1 MLKVKFF
8 RETDFI
14 DRIKAN
20 DRTVLGE
27 LFLRYQRMVFSYI
40 TSHGGSE
47 ADAEDMLQ
55 EAIIVLWQ
63 KVCAPQ
69 KSGDDGFKLTSKL
82 GTYIM
87 AIAKNKWMAELRKR
101 KRYTADGNLTLPGV
115 DSRGEPVD
123 EAPSSLDCLLAEE
136 KSQAVHNAL
145 QAINPNCKKL
155 LLLFY
160 FEERSM
166 KDIAKQLGFANMDVA
181 KSKKHQCKKSLE
193 AALKKQIAE
202 IEGSV

>member
-14 DRIKAN
+14 ERIKAN
-20 DRTVLGE
+20 DRMVLGE
-27 LFLRYQRMVFSYI
+27 LFLHYEKMVFSYI

-63 KVCAPQ
+63 KVC
-69 KSGDDGFKLTSKL
+69 GGGFELTSKL

-87 AIAKNKWMAELRKR
+87 AVAKNKWMAEMRKR
-101 KRYTADGNLTLPGV
+101 KRYSLDGNLALL
-115 DSRGEPVD
+115 DKID
-123 EAPSSLDCLLAEE
+123 ETPSSLDGLLEE
-136 KSQAVHNAL
+136 EQTDAVRKAL
-145 QAINPNCKKL
+145 EAIDPNCKKL

-160 FEERSM
+160 FEERNM
-166 KDIAKQLGFANMDVA
+166 KDIAKLMDFANMDVA
-181 KSKKHQCKKSLE
+181 KSKKYQCKKALE
-193 AALKKQIAE
+193 AVLKKQIAATE
-202 IEGSV
+202 RRV